1 MVGRAHC
8 SAEDRALI
16 RASARDLGLFPTDSF
31 YRPIQAAGSMFHSA
45 NGGDLKQTS
54 GYLGHGSVDITG
66 DTYLHIPQET
76 ERANVAKLESAMFPS
91 GGPNLLGN
99 VSKLASA

>member
-54 GYLGHGSVDITG
+54 GYLRHGSVDITG

-76 ERANVAKLESAMFPS
+76 ERGQRRQAGKRDVSERRAES
-91 GGPNLLGN
+91 
-99 VSKLASA
+99 VRKC